1 MVVRFGV
8 IFITDDETKELRS
21 ILERKSDL
29 GFIWFVESSVYVH
42 KTPKVFEEESVFVA
56 ELGFKTNQITAFM
69 VFTSESDTIFNLKN
83 YLLVLAKNFNGG
95 DTELVK
101 KFNSR
106 DDIWYCEN
114 AICDKNGTY
123 NIELVNNT
131 NDFRGVFGEVLST
144 VKDTSNGDLLQLLTN
159 LKNKE
164 IEIDFHKKINYGL
177 PFGIIFIAGNSDNPI
192 DIDNKTEKL
201 KSCFYNDKNN
211 IFIDYPILIEDYLI
225 LDNLK
230 SCFVLQNKPNVTL
243 FDNDENYRP
252 FNLKQYLLGLKE
264 KLGFELTGIF
274 YCENA
279 NTHKIE
285 LIGNDSDFR
294 EVLLE
299 FSENIPKAP
308 NEIPQFLTNFKNSK
322 SPNEKI
328 SFSPP
333 KNYPSKNYPS
343 NFLYKVRNT
352 FDRYLWHGYSKIP
365 QEKRIAKIKE
375 QVEEEIKLDPS
386 FRNHRASSEQN
397 RKINE
402 IAEGLKSGKIIGKK
416 IISNAFDLNASY
428 CFITPD
434 GLKNLKERLF
444 IDIINA
450 INQKK
455 RVALDHAQIDDIQY
469 NVLDSAFYFIFDVGN
484 SSQLA
489 IKVPRKS
496 LENDELPNTKKNIF
510 NGLIRTICGC
520 IDDDENSFLLENDK
534 TINNLKLQDLL
545 GKLKTQA
552 FPLSDIITNTI
563 NKKEEVAALD
573 YALINDIKYNLL
585 DNTFHFI
592 FDIGN
597 PLLKESSQLVIEVPR
612 EALDLE
618 NVDRLVEYMLSPYN
632 NHSQGSLVYHI
643 SEGSYIIDLHLI
655 DD

>member
-8 IFITDDETKELRS
+8 IFITDDKTEELVKKLRS
-21 ILERKSDL
+21 ILKHKSDL
-29 GFIWFVESSVYVH
+29 GFIWFNESSAVIH
-42 KTPKVFEEESVFVA
+42 NTPKVFEGESPLDLI
-56 ELGFKTNQITAFM
+56 LGIRISEITAF
-69 VFTSESDTIFNLKN
+69 VVSTNESDTIFNLKN
-83 YLLVLAKNFNGG
+83 YLLVLAKNFN
-95 DTELVK
+95 
-101 KFNSR
+101 SR
-106 DDIWYCEN
+106 DIWYCEN
-114 AICDKNGTY
+114 AICDKKALC
-123 NIELVNNT
+123 NIELVSNA
-131 NDFRGVFGEVLST
+131 NDFRGVFGEVLGT
-144 VKDTSNGDLLQLLTN
+144 VKDTFNGDLSQLLTN

-164 IEIDFHKKINYGL
+164 IEFDFHKKINYGL

-192 DIDNKTEKL
+192 DIDDKTKKL
-201 KSCFYNDKNN
+201 ESCFRNDESKKW
-211 IFIDYPILIEDYLI
+211 FIDYPITPITIEDYLI

-230 SCFVLQNKPNVTL
+230 SCFVFQNKPNVTL
-243 FDNDENYRP
+243 FDNDDNDRP

-299 FSENIPKAP
+299 FSENIPKTP
-308 NEIPQFLTNFKNSK
+308 NEIPQFLTNFKNT
-322 SPNEKI
+322 I
-328 SFSPP
+328 SSFLPP
-333 KNYPSKNYPS
+333 IKFASDKNSQSIS
-343 NFLYKVRNT
+343 NTLYEYKRRVRNT
-352 FDRYLWHGYSKIP
+352 FDRYFWHGYSKIS

-375 QVEEEIKLDPS
+375 QVKEEIKINPS
-386 FRNHRASSEQN
+386 FCNHRVSSEQN

-402 IAEGLKSGKIIGKK
+402 IAEGLKSGKIIGEK

-510 NGLIRTICGC
+510 NGLIRTIYGC
-520 IDDDENSFLLENDK
+520 IDDENSFLLENDK
-534 TINNLKLQDLL
+534 TINDLNLQDLL

-552 FPLSDIITNTI
+552 FPLSDIITNAI
-563 NKKEEVAALD
+563 NQKEGVALD

-612 EALDLE
+612 ETLDLE